1 MSKIDDVLKFAYEK
15 HKGQFDKAGVPYI
28 LHPLH
33 VALQMETEDEKIVAL
48 LHDTLEDTDATIEDF
63 KGLGLSEEIISSIKL
78 LTRSKDMPYMEYI
91 KIISTDKLAKKV
103 KLKDLEHN
111 LDDSRFKG
119 DKNKT
124 ESLMK
129 RYKKAYE
136 FLKED

>member
-63 KGLGLSEEIISSIKL
+63 KGLGLSEEIISNIKL
-78 LTRSKDMPYMEYI
+78 LTRSKDMSYMEYI

>member
-78 LTRSKDMPYMEYI
+78 LTRSKDMSYMEYI

>member
-78 LTRSKDMPYMEYI
+78 LTRSKDMSYMEYI

-136 FLKED
+136 LLKED